1 MLRTKFKGYFIMD
14 AHQPPK
20 KTKRHLGIKIVNLD
34 TEFFPFE
41 VHIVIEEETVEPFEL
56 EKLGCREILSN
67 EMTYFR
73 GQVREIGILSLYFR
87 LLTSE
92 ILFFCLPSPSSIS

>member
-14 AHQPPK
+14 AQQTTK

-41 VHIVIEEETVEPFEL
+41 VHIVIEEETVEPFEF

-67 EMTYFR
+67 EMPYFR
-73 GQVREIGILSLYFR
+73 GQVREVGHRSVNLRIMR
-87 LLTSE
+87 SE
-92 ILFFCLPSPSSIS
+92 IIFFGLRSA